1 MSAETDRVDKNI
13 TNLDDISLGY
23 WIMKRDWLKITKNL
37 RERIAP
43 LSVKYCKE
51 LADLID
57 PDKLQPQGR
66 PPLNK
71 RLGEVAY
78 STKKWPKNI
87 TKMTFIRTDAFAR
100 SLIGYPKYGIPDAGK
115 AKEATCEALGIGS
128 RTYDRIYAQCK
139 GHWQYNRDKEL
150 TAELIKEQ
158 NSHNQK

>member
-1 MSAETDRVDKNI
+1 MTTEMDRVDRNI
-13 TNLDDISLGY
+13 TNIDDISLGY
-23 WIMKRDWLKITKNL
+23 WIMKRDWQEITRDL
-37 RERIAP
+37 RERKAP
-43 LSVKYCKE
+43 LSIKYCRE

-78 STKKWPKNI
+78 STKKWRKNI
-87 TKMTFIRTDAFAR
+87 TKMTFIRTDSFCR
-100 SLIGYPKYGIPDAGK
+100 SLIGYPKYGISDAGR
-115 AKEATCEALGIGS
+115 AKQETCEALGIGS
-128 RTYDRIYAQCK
+128 RTYDKIYAQCK

-158 NSHNQK
+158 QNSD

>member
-1 MSAETDRVDKNI
+1 MEKFDI
-13 TNLDDISLGY
+13 DDIDLAY
-23 WIMKRDWLKITKNL
+23 WIMKRDWQGITKNL
-37 RERIAP
+37 RERKMP
-43 LSVKYCKE
+43 LSVKYCKKM
-51 LADLID
+51 ADLID

-71 RLGEVAY
+71 RLGEMAY

-100 SLIGYPKYGIPDAGK
+100 SLIGYPKYGIPDAER
-115 AKEATCEALGIGS
+115 AKEATCEAFGISS
-128 RTYDRIYAQCK
+128 RTYDNIYKQCK

-158 NSHNQK
+158 NSG